1 MAAEKT
7 RAIVIRTTPFGE
19 TSSVV
24 TLLTRQCGKLRAL
37 AKGAW
42 RPKSG
47 FDGALDLLSNCQVL
61 VLRKSTGGLDLVT
74 EAFLEHRFR
83 VGRSRAAFLGGMHV
97 AELLDGLTAEGDPL
111 PELFDVATSTLRILS
126 APAPTH
132 DAPHDPTES
141 GSGLPA
147 TAGGEGGTDRAAAE
161 AVPHIRDGA
170 VRMLITRA
178 ELAMLRLVGHAP
190 ALDRCAE
197 CRQAVAQGRRFAF
210 GMLDGGLLCG
220 GCRGGK
226 RAVVAVSAECLAALR
241 TLAGRTDD
249 WRRLVPA
256 PGVDGEVR
264 AVMTTLLSHLLG
276 RRPRVA
282 PLLQPRRRPA
292 GEGPGPG
299 RCDLPGSGTT

>member
-7 RAIVIRTTPFGE
+7 RAIVLRATPFGE

-24 TLLTRQCGKLRAL
+24 TLLTRDCGKLRAL

-42 RPKSG
+42 RPKSS

-61 VLRKSTGGLDLVT
+61 VLRKSSGGLDLVT

-83 VGRSRAAFLGGMHV
+83 VGRSRAAFLGGMHL

-126 APAPTH
+126 APVPSH
-132 DAPHDPTES
+132 EAPHDPPES
-141 GSGLPA
+141 GSGHPA
-147 TAGGEGGTDRAAAE
+147 TAGGEGGADHRSAAAT
-161 AVPHIRDGA
+161 PH
-170 VRMLITRA
+170 VREGHVRLLVTRA
-178 ELAMLRLVGHAP
+178 ELAILRLVGHAP
-190 ALDRCAE
+190 SLDRCAE
-197 CRQAVAQGRRFAF
+197 CQGPVAEGRRFSF

-220 GCRGGK
+220 RCRGGK
-226 RAVVAVSAECLAALR
+226 RSVVAISADCRAALR
-241 TLAGRTDD
+241 TLAGAADG
-249 WRRLVPA
+249 WRRLSLAPA
-256 PGVDGEVR
+256 VDGEVH

-276 RRPRVA
+276 RRLRVA

-292 GEGPGPG
+292 GAGPGPA
-299 RCDLPGSGTT
+299 RPDLPGSGPT